1 MKVKL
6 NRILLVEDSDDDLE
20 LTLDALM
27 ENKVVNEIDVARDGA
42 EALDYIFK
50 RGKWAGR
57 SSGNPAVILLDLKL
71 PKVTG
76 MEFLKI
82 IRQHEEYKYIPV
94 VILTSSHEEQDVING
109 YKLGTNAYVVK
120 PVEFD
125 RFVEAVRLLG
135 TFWGIVN
142 EPPINE

>member
-6 NRILLVEDSDDDLE
+6 NRILVVEDSDDDLE

-27 ENKVVNEIDVARDGA
+27 QNKVVNAFDVARDGA

-50 RGKWAGR
+50 RGKWVGR
-57 SSGNPAVILLDLKL
+57 VSGNPAVILLDLKL

-76 MEFLKI
+76 MEFLKT
-82 IRQHEEYKYIPV
+82 IRQHEEYRYIPV

-125 RFVEAVRLLG
+125 RFVEAVGLLG
-135 TFWGIVN
+135 AFWGIVN
-142 EPPINE
+142 EPPSNE

>member
-6 NRILLVEDSDDDLE
+6 NRILVVEDSDDDLE

-27 ENKVVNEIDVARDGA
+27 QNKVVNAFDVARDGA

-50 RGKWAGR
+50 RGKWVGR
-57 SSGNPAVILLDLKL
+57 VSGNPAVILLDLKL

-76 MEFLKI
+76 LEFLKT
-82 IRQHEEYKYIPV
+82 IRQHEEYRYIPV

-125 RFVEAVRLLG
+125 RFVEAVGLLG
-135 TFWGIVN
+135 AFWGIVN
-142 EPPINE
+142 EPPSNE